1 MNECVRTKYM
11 DTNFVVLCTKDNC
24 FNELK
29 YSLTKVILK
38 VKNYYFNSKSP
49 SFFLLRK
56 ILS

>member
-29 YSLTKVILK
+29 NCLTNVILK
-38 VKNYYFNSKSP
+38 GKN
-49 SFFLLRK
+49 LLF
-56 ILS
+56 